1 MEHNDPRRFF
11 SCVSIKCLLASSHPE
26 MVLLPNLFVNL
37 RSCLCLPVPAR
48 QTGDV
53 PQYVS
58 AQALVFLDL
67 EQKSSFPIWK
77 LHSGHPAFPDGH
89 WQKSEL

>member
-1 MEHNDPRRFF
+1 
-11 SCVSIKCLLASSHPE
+11 
-26 MVLLPNLFVNL
+26 MVLLPNLFVKL

-53 PQYVS
+53 LQYVS

-67 EQKSSFPIWK
+67 GQKSSFAIWK
-77 LHSGHPAFPDGH
+77 LRCAHPIFPDGH
-89 WQKSEL
+89 SEVVLV